1 MLDEINELRDDF
13 HQRKETMR
21 ERTREMETIRVQMRK
36 METMHDHMQTELAP
50 VRQQIERDRDALRK
64 DMQSA
69 IELLQINI

>member
-1 MLDEINELRDDF
+1 
-13 HQRKETMR
+13 
-21 ERTREMETIRVQMRK
+21 METIRVQMRK